1 MQKLI
6 LMGAQ
11 GSGKGTQAKL
21 LERELDLVHIS
32 VGDILRW
39 HIQSRTKLGGR
50 VQSLVSAG
58 QLVPD
63 EMVIDLVHRRLD
75 DHDWNF
81 GFVLDGFPRN
91 EEQARFF
98 LTTYDVDA
106 VVLLDVPIQVVTQ
119 RMLAR
124 RVCSRCG
131 RDWNLVSQRPAVPE
145 TCDSCGGSLIAREDD
160 RPDAIR
166 ERLAD
171 YRAKTE
177 PILDL
182 FRTKERVLTIDGTL
196 PPDEVHHQIRGG
208 LGL

>member
-1 MQKLI
+1 
-6 LMGAQ
+6 MGAQ

-32 VGDILRW
+32 VGDLLRW
-39 HIQSRTKLGGR
+39 HIQARTKLGAR
-50 VQSLVSAG
+50 VQALVSSG

-63 EMVIDLVHRRLD
+63 ELVIDLVRHRLD

-91 EEQARFF
+91 EPQAHFF
-98 LTTYDVDA
+98 LATYDVDA
-106 VVLLDVPIQVVTQ
+106 VVVLDVPIQVVTQ

-131 RDWNLVSQRPAVPE
+131 QDWNLVSHRPAVPE
-145 TCDSCGGSLIAREDD
+145 TCDACGGSLVAREDD

-182 FRTKERVLTIDGTL
+182 FRTKERVLTIDGTQ
-196 PPDEVHHQIRGG
+196 PADEVHQQIRVG
-208 LGL
+208 LDL